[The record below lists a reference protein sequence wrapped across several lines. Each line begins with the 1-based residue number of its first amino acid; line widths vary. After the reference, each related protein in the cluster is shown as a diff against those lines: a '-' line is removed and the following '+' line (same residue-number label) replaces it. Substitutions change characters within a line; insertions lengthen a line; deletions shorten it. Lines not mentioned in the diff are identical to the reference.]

1 VYARNTKK
9 RKVYCGALC
18 CRHRWTVADSLY
30 CTHRGTF
37 SQCSSSCRR
46 WLSPRSYFRVSLT
59 TPAAAF
65 STRWSLSVVDLDP
78 PPSENGAAVVA
89 SCPRLQRAP
98 RRDESI
104 VQGVTRVSGGGACSV
119 HHYLARELFSPA
131 ADRKLHGPCNCSD
144 KRLPVRH
151 LSSNSYASRTGIELT
166 I

>member
-1 VYARNTKK
+1 MDRCRQLVLHPLRNVQPVQLVVQEMAESAVVLP
-9 RKVYCGALC
+9 R
-18 CRHRWTVADSLY
+18 VADDASGSIQYALELV
-30 CTHRGTF
+30 CGG
-37 SQCSSSCRR
+37 
-46 WLSPRSYFRVSLT
+46 LG
-59 TPAAAF
+59 
-65 STRWSLSVVDLDP
+65 P
-78 PPSENGAAVVA
+78 PPREKGAAVVA